1 MITITPAHAEAN
13 ITQKLLSHAHVVTQL
28 LVAVIV
34 CLYVNHFLGILLAF
48 LSPVVGG
55 NNYDSD
61 SVDMDTD
68 GTSTPAVAVVAPN
81 NSKVIFDSPRADK
94 TQPSDADDS
103 GGAVY
108 SNTETIQRR

>member
-34 CLYVNHFLGILLAF
+34 CLYVNRVHGFCMTF
-48 LSPVVGG
+48 LSLVIGG
-55 NNYDSD
+55 NNYD

-68 GTSTPAVAVVAPN
+68 DTNTPAVAVAVVAPN
-81 NSKVIFDSPRADK
+81 NSKVIFD
-94 TQPSDADDS
+94 
-103 GGAVY
+103 
-108 SNTETIQRR
+108 